1 MSGREVLHMV
11 TEGYR
16 LERPAHCKPH
26 LYQTMH
32 ACWHSDPNQRP
43 PFSEIKTQLSELL
56 ENEPTEGNYVDLES
70 FYQDSS
76 VYSDPS
82 AIIENDGGIS
92 IEYSDELS
100 SKLRKDEIPRRSFH
114 IPNAT
119 SLQRNYSNGNSGS
132 RNSKFRGEAF
142 NTVRAGNHTTVG
154 GFGIMD
160 GGFSGRDGNFCERNP
175 MEKLSGASFHRE
187 RDNSISRENGHPGNS
202 LISRNS
208 FNGVSNQNT
217 WSVPGGKPF
226 FTKSGSSRSKRI
238 SEFECNI

>member
-32 ACWHSDPNQRP
+32 ACWHADPSKRP
-43 PFSEIKTQLSELL
+43 PFSEIKRQLSELL
-56 ENEPTEGNYVDLES
+56 ENEPIEGNYVDLDS
-70 FYQDSS
+70 FYQESS

-92 IEYSDELS
+92 IEYSAELNL
-100 SKLRKDEIPRRSFH
+100 KFGKDDIPRRSFH
-114 IPNAT
+114 IPETTLNRNFSGGNAIT
-119 SLQRNYSNGNSGS
+119 RRNDM
-132 RNSKFRGEAF
+132 F

-160 GGFSGRDGNFCERNP
+160 GGFSGRDGNFCERD
-175 MEKLSGASFHRE
+175 KLSGASFHRE
-187 RDNSISRENGHPGNS
+187 REKTNSRENIHSSNT
-202 LISRNS
+202 LVTRNS
-208 FNGVSNQNT
+208 FNGLGSGSRN
-217 WSVPGGKPF
+217 F
-226 FTKSGSSRSKRI
+226 ITKSGSSRSKRI
-238 SEFECNI
+238 SEFECDI